1 MLHAN
6 KKSWKQLFSI
16 FSRRIYSWGRY
27 FAKWN
32 CWIRAKLT
40 FFFFFFFLI
49 CFYLTMNKR
58 RWIILPCT
66 YVYSMIIEINA
77 VHSFTE
83 INLLSITFNCDI
95 MTSHILKQQF
105 IVKIYGNILLPTRF
119 FELQKVFFFGDAIR
133 LYLIVGFFLFFS
145 FLFFLFFFFCVQDT
159 KQM

>member
-1 MLHAN
+1 
-6 KKSWKQLFSI
+6 
-16 FSRRIYSWGRY
+16 
-27 FAKWN
+27 
-32 CWIRAKLT
+32 
-40 FFFFFFFLI
+40 
-49 CFYLTMNKR
+49 
-58 RWIILPCT
+58 
-66 YVYSMIIEINA
+66 MIIEINA

-119 FELQKVFFFGDAIR
+119 FEKVFFFGDAIR

-145 FLFFLFFFFCVQDT
+145 FLFFLFFFCVQDT